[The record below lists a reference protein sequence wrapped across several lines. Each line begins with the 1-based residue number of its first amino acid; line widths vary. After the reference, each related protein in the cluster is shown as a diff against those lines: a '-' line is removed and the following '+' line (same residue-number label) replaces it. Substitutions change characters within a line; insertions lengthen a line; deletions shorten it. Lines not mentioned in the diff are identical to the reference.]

1 MICHVLL
8 LGITGVGKSA
18 LINYLAGEE
27 IAQSGISSR
36 AGGITHGINRYS
48 IKINNQ
54 ACNVFDSEGLEVSH
68 ADYWKKMI
76 SNELLKSSATDNLSK
91 WYHIVVYCIGANS
104 GRIQPFELE
113 IIKKLINDGYGVII
127 AFTKADVVT
136 NEELEALQNT
146 IASYFSDNSQL
157 TYIPVCS
164 VKTRNNILEGKE
176 LLADAIW
183 NAWGQSLL
191 YRLPNYVYPESLF
204 REIVDFRNELVDY
217 VNEYKIGFF
226 GKSIDDLIT
235 ELNKFIEEGIEYWN
249 DTISDKQQKAENDMK
264 SIYQM
269 LGKISNLK
277 SLKIKNKN
285 LQCHHLSIDKS
296 LSNHSTARKVTK
308 TAALG
313 AAMLIN
319 PIIGIPLA
327 FAAILKSRRKDNQ
340 SKEQITA
347 AITEQAN
354 KLLSFYSKQ
363 KQKFRERL
371 LDYANHS

>member
-1 MICHVLL
+1 M
-8 LGITGVGKSA
+8 
-18 LINYLAGEE
+18 
-27 IAQSGISSR
+27 
-36 AGGITHGINRYS
+36 
-48 IKINNQ
+48 
-54 ACNVFDSEGLEVSH
+54 
-68 ADYWKKMI
+68 
-76 SNELLKSSATDNLSK
+76 
-91 WYHIVVYCIGANS
+91 
-104 GRIQPFELE
+104 
-113 IIKKLINDGYGVII
+113 
-127 AFTKADVVT
+127 
-136 NEELEALQNT
+136 
-146 IASYFSDNSQL
+146 
-157 TYIPVCS
+157 
-164 VKTRNNILEGKE
+164 
-176 LLADAIW
+176 
-183 NAWGQSLL
+183 
-191 YRLPNYVYPESLF
+191 
-204 REIVDFRNELVDY
+204 
-217 VNEYKIGFF
+217 
-226 GKSIDDLIT
+226 
-235 ELNKFIEEGIEYWN
+235 NKFIEEGIEYWN